1 MALKKRI
8 LKFPPTLRRRIY
20 TDRQIAQ
27 ALQLLSE
34 LNNHQRAAEKT
45 GIPRGTLNQWRS
57 RYQTDDEFAERIDA
71 SLDASVHLART
82 RIDLPTRTTHFRPSL
97 ASCKH
102 EERALPSSMTAIG
115 DYGSPAS
122 PLCAHAWT
130 RDKLTAFA

>member
-82 RIDLPTRTTHFRPSL
+82 RIDPANTDDTLQTIRASLQTRG
-97 ASCKH
+97 K
-102 EERALPSSMTAIG
+102 
-115 DYGSPAS
+115 SPAIVHDRHRR
-122 PLCAHAWT
+122 LW
-130 RDKLTAFA
+130 LTGQPPVRARVDPGTS